1 MLKEILDRLN
11 SKILFSIHL
20 SRLKG
25 QLNKLLD
32 LAIIE
37 NGELIYS
44 DKGVTSAVFK
54 KVPKHLNDF
63 IGKSPIIYSFENGLE
78 NETRLLIEDFEAPHS
93 WDSSELTKIANP
105 FLQSYR
111 IESLTEIFNIIPS
124 KNLAQNSFEIFE
136 KSLELLF
143 VRPIAFAQ
151 KLSALALHSE
161 SEFSQLFQA
170 LLDTKVRHIG
180 QDSIKS
186 NLGLSQSNNVV
197 GKNAKPLVSGQAG
210 KLRPLKTN
218 KIVEIFQPNG
228 LFSEQFENFES
239 REEQASLVK
248 DICEAFNG
256 SMFLVAEAQTGTG
269 KSMAYLVPS
278 IFWTVKNSEAL
289 EKVVISTRT
298 KNLQEQLF
306 FKDIP
311 ELQRIF
317 KLPFKAVLLKGR
329 NNYLCLS
336 KWNSILNTSSKKF
349 TNEDNKQFL
358 KLLVWFEETK
368 TGDISEN
375 EAFNSEAY
383 KNLWGKLASES
394 GYCNMANCKHPQKCF
409 ISRVRNEAKSAN
421 LVLVNHSLLFSDLL
435 SENNVFGKYE
445 NLIID
450 EAHSFEKTAIKYFGT
465 EMSVWAI
472 KKLLNKIHFNEAFET
487 GLVVSIRTQIGRSTN
502 LNSDAKT
509 LIIQKTD
516 SLSKLI
522 DSIKI
527 MSMNFFSDLTNELK
541 KEVPNYKNQKWG
553 VKLTYKDNSPIW
565 EKIIEP
571 YKSLRGKIA
580 ELNDS
585 LQTLGLIISD
595 TKQDTFS
602 DKEDLIQ
609 ELKSCLTDSITILE
623 ILVSLVENYNPEFV
637 YWFELPVKTNS
648 VDTRF
653 SSVPLDVSKLLQK
666 NIYENLQT
674 LVFTSATLSAG
685 DKRFEYF
692 RKRVGLDLVLEEKI
706 ATSKYG
712 SPFDFKKNCKLIVP
726 IFLPP
731 PNYREFNS
739 ETLTVILETLK
750 TLNKGCLILCTSYA
764 QLNYFAEGLEEEMHS
779 QKRTLLVQG
788 KDGNRTAIIS
798 RFREI
803 ENSVLIGTDSFWEG
817 VDIAGT
823 TLSVVIITKL
833 PFEVPDEPIV
843 KAKMEKIEKEG
854 GNSFAEYYLP
864 EAIVK
869 FHQGF
874 GRLIRTKTD
883 KGIVIVADTRIA
895 KKSYGRKF
903 ISDLPI
909 PAIKTDNLE
918 HFKQE
923 LENFF

>member
-11 SKILFSIHL
+11 SKVLLAIHL

-25 QLNKLLD
+25 QFNKLLD
-32 LAIIE
+32 FTIIE
-37 NGELIYS
+37 NGEILYS
-44 DKGVTSAVFK
+44 DKGITSAVFR
-54 KVPKHLNDF
+54 KVPKHLNDL
-63 IGKSPIIYSFENGLE
+63 IGKSPIIFSFENGLE
-78 NETRLLIEDFEAPHS
+78 NEVRLLIEDLEAPHF

-105 FLQSYR
+105 FLQSYE
-111 IESLTEIFNIIPS
+111 IEDLTETFNLLPN
-124 KNLAQNSFEIFE
+124 KNLAQNSFEVFE

-143 VRPIAFAQ
+143 ARPIAFAQ
-151 KLSALALHSE
+151 KLSALGMHSE

-170 LLDTKVRHIG
+170 LLDTKVKHIG

-186 NLGLSQSNNVV
+186 TLGFSQTNNVV
-197 GKNAKPLVSGQAG
+197 GENSKPLISGQTG
-210 KLRPLKTN
+210 RLRPLKTS

-228 LFSEQFENFES
+228 LFSEQFDNFES
-239 REEQASLVK
+239 REEQASLVN
-248 DICEAFNG
+248 DICEAFND
-256 SMFLVAEAQTGTG
+256 SRFLVAEAQTGTG

-278 IFWTVKNSEAL
+278 VFWTMKNSEAL

-311 ELQRIF
+311 TLQRIF

-329 NNYLCLS
+329 NNYLCLT
-336 KWNSILNTSSKKF
+336 KWNAILNASNKKF
-349 TNEDNKQFL
+349 TTEDKQQLL

-368 TGDISEN
+368 TGDIAEN
-375 EAFNSEAY
+375 QAFNSEAY

-409 ISRVRNEAKSAN
+409 ISRVRNEAKTAN

-472 KKLLNKIHFNEAFET
+472 KSLLNKIHFNEAFET
-487 GLVVSIRTQIGRSTN
+487 GLVVSIRTQIGRSNN
-502 LNSDAKT
+502 LKSDAKT
-509 LIIQKTD
+509 LITRETD
-516 SLSKLI
+516 SLSKLV
-522 DSIKI
+522 DSVKIK
-527 MSMNFFSDLTNELK
+527 SMNFFSDLTKELQA
-541 KEVPNYKNQKWG
+541 EVPNYKNQKWG

-565 EKIIEP
+565 ENVFEP
-571 YKSLRGKIA
+571 YKSLRNEVA
-580 ELNDS
+580 ALNDA

-595 TKQDTFS
+595 TKEETLT
-602 DKEDLIQ
+602 DKEDLLQ
-609 ELKSCLTDSITILE
+609 ELKSCLTESIAILE
-623 ILVSLVENYNPEFV
+623 NLLALVENYDPEFV

-653 SSVPLDVSKLLQK
+653 FSVPLDVSELLQK

-685 DKRFEYF
+685 DKKFEYF
-692 RKRVGLDLVLEEKI
+692 RKRVGLDLVLSEKV
-706 ATSKYG
+706 ATSKYD
-712 SPFDFKKNCKLIVP
+712 SPFDFEKNCKLIVP
-726 IFLPP
+726 TFLPP
-731 PNYREFNS
+731 PNFQEFNS
-739 ETLTVILETLK
+739 ETLRMISATLK
-750 TLNKGCLILCTSYA
+750 TLDKGCLILCTSYA
-764 QLNYFAEGLEEEMHS
+764 QLNYFADGLKEEMQS

-788 KDGNRTAIIS
+788 KDGNRTMLVS

-817 VDIAGT
+817 VDISGT
-823 TLSVVIITKL
+823 TLSIVIIAKL

-843 KAKMEKIEKEG
+843 KAKMDKIANEG

-869 FHQGF
+869 FRQGF
-874 GRLIRTKTD
+874 GRLIRSKTD

-895 KKSYGRKF
+895 KKNYGRKF
-903 ISDLPI
+903 IADLPMEM
-909 PAIKTDNLE
+909 IKTNDLE
-918 HFKQE
+918 HFRQE
-923 LENFF
+923 LGNFF